1 MKAKRFLL
9 AIVVFLVAIALYFGY
24 AIFFAFPKEWTGNGN
39 SLDLSKLEPGD
50 IIVCHGCSGAL
61 ISPFLDIAGY
71 WHHASMYIGN
81 GKMIEAWEEGVRVVP
96 VDMVRNADSV
106 AVFRVKTSDEI
117 KQKAIEWSLGKLGLP
132 YDFKWL
138 SYVGGK
144 EIEGDSYYCSELI
157 WAAYL
162 TSGGPDLDQNPG
174 WSWRYGFSVAPDELA
189 NDDNVEKIAYSE

>member
-24 AIFFAFPKEWTGNGN
+24 AIFFAFPKEWTGDGN

-189 NDDNVEKIAYSE
+189 NDDDVEKIAYSE

>member
-24 AIFFAFPKEWTGNGN
+24 AIFFAFPKEWTGDGN

>member
-106 AVFRVKTSDEI
+106 AVFRVNTSDEI

-189 NDDNVEKIAYSE
+189 NDDDVEKIAYSE